1 MRSSPTRRHL
11 VGALTATVLAGCS
24 AGDDGPDP
32 SDTDAS
38 TTRSTADATTS
49 AGTAGPEPTSA
60 GTAGP
65 EPTSAGT
72 AGSGAGPDLREAN
85 VTAVAVST
93 ASDGVRF
100 DVTLYHDDAGESG
113 YANWWVVETRGGEEL
128 GRRDLAHSHGT
139 REFTRSATVSVPE
152 AFECVVV
159 RGHDQTHG
167 YGGRAALVNLDSG
180 AMRIVEQGGERQSFD
195 AGDCP

>member
-38 TTRSTADATTS
+38 TTRSTADAT
-49 AGTAGPEPTSA
+49 TSA

-167 YGGRAALVNLDSG
+167 YGGRAALVSVASG
-180 AMRIVEQGGERQSFD
+180 ATAFVDQGSERKSLAD
-195 AGDCP
+195 DPCP